1 MTAILSSSR
10 RSKPASLD
18 PLMRLVAD
26 DMQAVNAVILN
37 RMQSEVPLIPELA
50 GHLISSGGKRM
61 RPMLMLACSRL
72 IGQPETVHYK
82 LAAAIEFIHTATL
95 LHDDVVD
102 HSDLRRG
109 KRTANNIWG
118 NGPTVLV
125 GDFLLSRAF
134 EMMVESGSLR
144 ALDILANAAAVITQG
159 EVDQLVSQYQV
170 ETDEPRYLSII
181 GAKTAVLFAASCR
194 IAAVM
199 AGCSDILEQ
208 NLANYGQYLGIAFQL
223 VDDAIDYMSDSETM
237 GKGVGDDFRDGKVTL
252 PVILAYK
259 RGDDKD
265 RIFWREA
272 IEGRRISNEDLM
284 IAKDLLV
291 KTDALTDTLKRA
303 HEYGDKAMS
312 SLKAF
317 PDNAVKEALLETVE
331 FTIARAY

>member
-1 MTAILSSSR
+1 MTAINSATDR
-10 RSKPASLD
+10 NQAASLK
-18 PLMRLVAD
+18 PLMHLVAS
-26 DMQAVNAVILN
+26 DMEAVNAVILD

-72 IGQPETVHYK
+72 IGEPRDIHYK

-144 ALDILANAAAVITQG
+144 ALEILSNAAAIITQG

-170 ETDEPRYLSII
+170 ETDEARYLSII

-199 AGCSDILEQ
+199 AGCSKDKEQ
-208 NLANYGQYLGIAFQL
+208 SLADYGQYLGIAFQL
-223 VDDAIDYMSDSETM
+223 TDDAIDYMSDSQTM

-252 PVILAYK
+252 PVILAYQ
-259 RGDDKD
+259 RGEKAD
-265 RIFWREA
+265 RDFWREA
-272 IEGRRISNEDLM
+272 IEGRRVADSDLD
-284 IAKDLLV
+284 IAKILLV
-291 KTDALTDTLKRA
+291 NTDALSDTLERA
-303 HEYGDKAMS
+303 RLYGEKAIQ
-312 SLKAF
+312 SLEAF
-317 PDNAVKEALLETVE
+317 PDGAVKEALIEAVE